1 MSLTLIL
8 IRHAKSDWGEAG
20 LRDHDRA
27 LNARGQRD
35 APRIGEWLAAQGHVP
50 QAAAVSSA
58 LRTRLTWAAIADAF
72 PEEVTEHVVPKL
84 YEASSETILGV
95 ARAANTQSRA
105 IIGHNPGIGEA
116 MHRFAATA
124 PDHPRWSDIPTGAT
138 LVLRLAEHD
147 WRDIDW
153 GSGEVVDFVTPH
165 DF

>member
-8 IRHAKSDWGEAG
+8 IRHAKSDWGEPG

-35 APRIGEWLAAQGHVP
+35 APRIGAWLAGKGHVP

-58 LRTRLTWAAIADAF
+58 RRTRLTWAAIA
-72 PEEVTEHVVPKL
+72 EELPGHAAELVVPKL
-84 YEASSETILGV
+84 YEASAETILSV
-95 ARAANTQSRA
+95 ARAANTQSNA

-116 MHRFAATA
+116 MHRLASTA
-124 PDHPRWSDIPTGAT
+124 PDHPRWGDIPTGAT
-138 LVLRLAEHD
+138 LVLRFAEQD

-153 GSGEVVDFVTPH
+153 GSGEVLEFVTPH
-165 DF
+165 DL